1 VSVSGSLEQGW
12 PTLAQEWNAS
22 QVQFEMQG
30 VEGREGRKGRGGKRM
45 GEEWRGREGEGQGRR
60 RENKV

>member
-1 VSVSGSLEQGW
+1 
-12 PTLAQEWNAS
+12 
-22 QVQFEMQG
+22 MQG